1 MRNLIQLFLTKFF
14 KLAVNQQIEQALL
27 CVGICVCHT
36 HIHTYMNVI
45 IVDEKGV
52 MNLKNKE
59 GYREGLEEGKGKKN
73 EIL

>member
-1 MRNLIQLFLTKFF
+1 MRNLIQLFLTKFL

-27 CVGICVCHT
+27 CVGVCVCHT

-45 IVDEKGV
+45 IVDEKGA

-59 GYREGLEEGKGKKN
+59 RYREGLEGGKGKKN

>member
-1 MRNLIQLFLTKFF
+1 
-14 KLAVNQQIEQALL
+14 
-27 CVGICVCHT
+27 
-36 HIHTYMNVI
+36 MNVI

-59 GYREGLEEGKGKKN
+59 GNREGLEEGKGKKN